1 MEYCS
6 YEEAFPSLLGNEN
19 GNGDRGPSSTGCNDQ
34 KASYAAR
41 KEERKK
47 AKKCKGPPLT
57 FLDLDP
63 DRPAVQRVPEV
74 PPMNQMTGLREHA
87 PVDAPQIEPFQQQV
101 PYDLTSQRQP
111 DNAGQIAR
119 NTLPNV
125 KGNTHLPKGNKKVP
139 SYFGASVDSDEG
151 FQSMKEPNLQ
161 VVGQNP
167 PFETDVIGNDDGY
180 RLYPDFKAAFD
191 RVTGVGAASSSS
203 GKALSAVPSVVNE
216 WKPLTPSGARTAF
229 FDELPAPGGQYPEGA
244 DVIHDPKTISKKM
257 DMLFSRLD
265 DLESR
270 RGENTQTE
278 ILLFVMTGLAVLF
291 GMDIISK
298 QAIRLR

>member
-6 YEEAFPSLLGNEN
+6 YEEAFPQL
-19 GNGDRGPSSTGCNDQ
+19 GPSSTGCDDQ

-63 DRPAVQRVPEV
+63 DRPAVQRVPQV
-74 PPMNQMTGLREHA
+74 PPMNEMTGLREHS
-87 PVDAPQIEPFQQQV
+87 PVDAPQKEPFEDV

-125 KGNTHLPKGNKKVP
+125 RGPTQLPKKSAIP
-139 SYFGASVDSDEG
+139 SYFGASGDMDEG
-151 FQSMKEPNLQ
+151 FQGTFGMNQPNLK

-167 PFETDVIGNDDGY
+167 PFTDVIGNDDGY

-191 RVTGVGAASSSS
+191 RVSGVSQAS
-203 GKALSAVPSVVNE
+203 GKSLAAIPSVVNE
-216 WKPLTPSGARTAF
+216 WKPLTPSGARTSF
-229 FDELPAPGGQYPEGA
+229 FDELPPPGGQYPSGV
-244 DVIHDPKTISKKM
+244 DTINDGSTISKKL
-257 DMLFSRLD
+257 DTLFSRLD

-291 GMDIISK
+291 GMDIITR
-298 QAIRLR
+298 QAARVRLI

>member
-6 YEEAFPSLLGNEN
+6 YEEAFPQL
-19 GNGDRGPSSTGCNDQ
+19 GPSSTGCNDQ
-34 KASYAAR
+34 KSSYAAR

-74 PPMNQMTGLREHA
+74 PPMNEMTGLREHA
-87 PVDAPQIEPFQQQV
+87 PVDAPQAEPFQDV

-111 DNAGQIAR
+111 DDAGQVAR
-119 NTLPNV
+119 NTFPTV
-125 KGNTHLPKGNKKVP
+125 RGQAQLPKQNKVP
-139 SYFGASVDSDEG
+139 SFFGASADMDEG
-151 FQSMKEPNLQ
+151 FQGTFGAKQPNLK

-167 PFETDVIGNDDGY
+167 PFTDVIGNDDGY

-191 RVTGVGAASSSS
+191 RVAGVSQASG
-203 GKALSAVPSVVNE
+203 GKSLAPIPSVVNE

-229 FDELPAPGGQYPEGA
+229 FDELPPPGGQYPSGTELLN
-244 DVIHDPKTISKKM
+244 DSKTISKKL
-257 DMLFSRLD
+257 DTLFSRLD

-278 ILLFVMTGLAVLF
+278 ILMFVMTGLFVLF
-291 GMDIISK
+291 GMDIVTR
-298 QAIRLR
+298 QAARVRLV